1 MAVEIKVP
9 IPDQT
14 TEEVRIVAWRKAVGD
29 VVKKGEVVLEIETDK
44 AVMEVES
51 IGDGVILKQL
61 VQVDDM
67 VAVGKVIGFI
77 GVAGEEVAAGEAEP
91 VKTDLKSDEKT
102 SVDSNVT
109 RKKVAV
115 TPLAR
120 KIAEKTG
127 IDLENIKGTGS
138 HGKVIRKDVEQ
149 FSSGSVSSVTLS
161 REGRLFAS
169 PNAKRLAKE
178 LGVDLYSVR
187 GTGVDGRI
195 VGKDVQAYAET
206 KPAIDYSPTAGQ
218 PQPGTEVELTKMRR
232 AIGINLQKSFRDTP
246 HFNVTMSID
255 MTRAMKFRS
264 EINNG
269 KEKSEKVSVNDLV
282 VKACALALRKY
293 PAVNS
298 KFMEDR
304 IKYEADVNVGIATA
318 LDTGLVVPVALNTDK
333 LDWKQLAA
341 ETKAIIKQAREGKLV
356 GLGKGTFTI
365 SNLGMFGVD
374 EFTAIVNPPEAAILA
389 VGGLKQ
395 EVVVIDGMIGI
406 RPIMKLT
413 LCSDHRV
420 VDGALAAQ
428 FLLAVKHYLEEDIS

>member
-14 TEEVRIVAWRKAVGD
+14 TEEVRIVAWKKAVGD
-29 VVKKGEVVLEIETDK
+29 TVKKGEVILEIETDK

-51 IGDGVILKQL
+51 AGEGVVLKQL
-61 VQVDDM
+61 FKVDDM
-67 VAVGKVIGFI
+67 VAVGTVIGFI
-77 GVAGEEVAAGEAEP
+77 GAAGEEVAVADDEP
-91 VKTDLKSDEKT
+91 VSKEAAVVKQETT
-102 SVDSNVT
+102 TGFT
-109 RKKVAV
+109 RKEISV

-127 IDLENIKGTGS
+127 LSLENIKGTGA
-138 HGKVIRKDVEQ
+138 HGKITRKDLQ
-149 FSSGSVSSVTLS
+149 AASSKASLH
-161 REGRLFAS
+161 EGRLFAS

-178 LGVDLYSVR
+178 LAVDIYSIT
-187 GTGVDGRI
+187 GTGPNGRI
-195 VGKDVQAYAET
+195 VGKDVTAYAQN
-206 KPAIDYSPTAGQ
+206 KPATDHSPAEGQ
-218 PQPGTEVELTKMRR
+218 PQPGTEVALTKMRR
-232 AIGINLQKSFRDTP
+232 AIGITLQRSFRDTP

-255 MTRAMKFRS
+255 MTRAMKFRG

-282 VKACALALRKY
+282 VKGCAVALRQY

-298 KFMEDR
+298 KFLEDR
-304 IKYEADVNVGIATA
+304 IKYEADVNIGIATA
-318 LDTGLVVPVALNTDK
+318 LPTGLVVPVVMHTDK
-333 LDWKQLAA
+333 LDWKSLAA
-341 ETKAIIKQAREGKLV
+341 EAKSVIQQARGGKLV
-356 GLGKGTFTI
+356 GLGKGTFTV

-374 EFTAIVNPPEAAILA
+374 EFTAIINPPEAAILA

-395 EVVVIDGMIGI
+395 EVVSIDGVIGI
-406 RPIMKLT
+406 KPMMKVT

-428 FLLAVKHYLEEDIS
+428 FLLSLKRYLEEDIA